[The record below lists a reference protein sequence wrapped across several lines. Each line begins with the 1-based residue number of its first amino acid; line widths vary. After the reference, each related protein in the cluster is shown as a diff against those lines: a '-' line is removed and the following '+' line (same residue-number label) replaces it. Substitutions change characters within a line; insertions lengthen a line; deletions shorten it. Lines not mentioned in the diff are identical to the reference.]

1 VLITVW
7 LYATSEGIGSGRRLA
22 RLCEQHDVYRW
33 ICGGITICHRVLSDF
48 RVGHGKA
55 LDGLL
60 TQLLAV
66 LMNAGIVKLRRV
78 AQDGTKVRASA
89 GAASFRRER
98 SLRKCLRDAKQQV
111 ATLKRQLDADDD
123 QTTDKR
129 KAAARHRAA
138 QDRKNRVEKALEA
151 LEEVRASRNKH
162 GKKSEP
168 RASTTDSDARVMKM
182 ADGGFR
188 PAYNMQ
194 LAVDVDSRLV
204 VAARASNSGGDMGQV
219 EGTLEEIE
227 RRTGKRPED
236 YLIDGGYAK
245 RETVD
250 SLTEQ
255 GIVVFAP
262 TMKPGKQRD
271 PAKRQRKDSEAVAAW
286 RQRMETDEAKEIYK
300 QRAATVETVNG
311 DCKDHRGF
319 DRLRV
324 RGIERAQSVLLLTTL
339 TYNLMRTFAIA
350 PGLMT

>member
-1 VLITVW
+1 MTI
-7 LYATSEGIGSGRRLA
+7 RRPPSA
-22 RLCEQHDVYRW
+22 RQ
-33 ICGGITICHRVLSDF
+33 
-48 RVGHGKA
+48 
-55 LDGLL
+55 
-60 TQLLAV
+60 
-66 LMNAGIVKLRRV
+66 RRV
-78 AQDGTKVRASA
+78 TA
-89 GAASFRRER
+89 
-98 SLRKCLRDAKQQV
+98 LRK
-111 ATLKRQLDADDD
+111 TG
-123 QTTDKR
+123 T
-129 KAAARHRAA
+129 
-138 QDRKNRVEKALEA
+138 
-151 LEEVRASRNKH
+151 
-162 GKKSEP
+162 
-168 RASTTDSDARVMKM
+168 
-182 ADGGFR
+182 
-188 PAYNMQ
+188 
-194 LAVDVDSRLV
+194 
-204 VAARASNSGGDMGQV
+204 NSGGDMGQV

-300 QRAATVETVNG
+300 QRAATVDTVNG

>member
-33 ICGGITICHRVLSDF
+33 ICGGITICHRVNSGKQQSRRPLLTARPPAAMSDF

-151 LEEVRASRNKH
+151 LGEVRASRNKH

-182 ADGGFR
+182 ADGAFR

-236 YLIDGGYAK
+236 
-245 RETVD
+245 T
-250 SLTEQ
+250 
-255 GIVVFAP
+255 
-262 TMKPGKQRD
+262 
-271 PAKRQRKDSEAVAAW
+271 
-286 RQRMETDEAKEIYK
+286 
-300 QRAATVETVNG
+300 
-311 DCKDHRGF
+311 
-319 DRLRV
+319 
-324 RGIERAQSVLLLTTL
+324 
-339 TYNLMRTFAIA
+339 
-350 PGLMT
+350 